1 MDEEKDIEQME
12 PENEAPENEVP
23 ESMEDE
29 GEKAPQSAKEKFFA
43 YYKGKNADRD
53 TDDEEKFWGDIYSDY
68 ESRDNDMKELEGYR
82 AANEKIMAAMDKNP
96 SFGSLFI
103 EMLNDSETNPLL
115 YFIAEYGE
123 DFKDALEDPEMLEKV
138 VAANQKHLEAVAKNK
153 KLEEE
158 SMANLPK
165 SLEAL
170 DRAKEKLGASD
181 EEAKAV
187 AEKFYQILNDAVVE
201 KVDEETWL
209 AWFKAMKYD
218 QDLESARA
226 EGEVKGRNAKIGKV
240 KLKKEFA
247 ETDGM
252 PQGPSASVA
261 KLKPKSTIGGYL
273 GEERKSV
280 WDK

>member
-12 PENEAPENEVP
+12 SEKETPENEVP
-23 ESMEDE
+23 ESMVDE

-53 TDDEEKFWGDIYSDY
+53 TEDEEKFYGDLYSDY

-82 AANEKIMAAMDKNP
+82 AANEKILAAMDKNP
-96 SFGSLFI
+96 SLGNLFI

-115 YFIAEYGE
+115 YLIAEYGE
-123 DFKDALEDPEMLEKV
+123 EFKDALEDPEMLEKV
-138 VAANQKHLEAVAKNK
+138 VAANQKHLETVAKNK

-218 QDLESARA
+218 QDL
-226 EGEVKGRNAKIGKV
+226 
-240 KLKKEFA
+240 
-247 ETDGM
+247 
-252 PQGPSASVA
+252 
-261 KLKPKSTIGGYL
+261 
-273 GEERKSV
+273 
-280 WDK
+280 